1 MANEGYIKLYRRM
14 MKWGWYTDTPTK
26 CVFLH
31 LLFLACYEPCYY
43 KGVHLETG
51 QAVASI
57 RQISTDTGISV
68 QSVRTALC
76 HLKSTQEITQC
87 EHGKFSVFTVNNYS
101 DYQCANT
108 ESNKQVTQNQHSANT
123 DPYIKTNKEVKNTPY
138 TPQGDDAVVPR
149 FDTFWSAY
157 PKKTGKADARK
168 KFEKLVTDESTLSAI
183 LKSLEYLKTTEQWQ
197 KDSGKYIPYPATWLN
212 HKRWEDETAQPPAEP
227 RKSGDLIPIYDREYT
242 REDLINGVVPK
253 LIGWKEAGK

>member
-43 KGVHLETG
+43 KSVHLEPG
-51 QAVASI
+51 QAVSSI

-68 QSVRTALC
+68 QSVRTALN

-87 EHGKFSVFTVNNYS
+87 EHGKFSVFTITNYS

-108 ESNKQVTQNQHSANT
+108 EANKQVTQNQHSANT
-123 DPYIKTNKEVKNTPY
+123 DPYIKKNKEVKNTPY
-138 TPQGDDAVVPR
+138 NPPQGDEGVPVSKRFVPPTPEEVNSYCRERNNGIDGSEFCDFYTSKGWKVGKNQMKDWKAAVR
-149 FDTFWSAY
+149 TWERS
-157 PKKTGKADARK
+157 RK
-168 KFEKLVTDESTLSAI
+168 
-183 LKSLEYLKTTEQWQ
+183 Q
-197 KDSGKYIPYPATWLN
+197 
-212 HKRWEDETAQPPAEP
+212 TAQPE
-227 RKSGDLIPIYDREYT
+227 RKWID
-242 REDLINGVVPK
+242 
-253 LIGWKEAGK
+253 